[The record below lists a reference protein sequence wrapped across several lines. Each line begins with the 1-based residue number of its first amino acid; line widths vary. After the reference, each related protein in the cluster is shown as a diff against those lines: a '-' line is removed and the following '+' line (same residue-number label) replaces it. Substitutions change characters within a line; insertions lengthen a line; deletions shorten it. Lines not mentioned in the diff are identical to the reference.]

1 MVRFSARLVSF
12 AKLCGG
18 AVLTFADMIR
28 ASAGGTVFASA
39 RMTAPGF
46 AFETKFPFDNNMA
59 AATIFK

>member
-1 MVRFSARLVSF
+1 MVRNGEVLGPIG
-12 AKLCGG
+12 KLCGR

-46 AFETKFPFDNNMA
+46 ALATKFSFDNKIA
-59 AATIFK
+59 ASTISK